1 MKQSF
6 LDRLRGV
13 DTTQAELRV
22 KGKGYE
28 AYVVPSECAAIT
40 MILRP
45 NTVILWQQDRDG
57 IVSLA
62 QAGNPDELESNA

>member
-1 MKQSF
+1 MKQEF

-13 DTTQAELRV
+13 DIIQAELRV

-28 AYVVPSECAAIT
+28 AYVVPEGCAIT

-45 NTVILWQQDRDG
+45 NTVILWQKDEK
-57 IVSLA
+57 VTMA
-62 QAGNPDELESNA
+62 EAGNIDELES